1 MDKFITRQAIKKAD
15 TNEIIAYELMIQ
27 SDAESLYN
35 SSSDSVAANAITAF
49 LTENSG
55 RIFSEQKTFMTFTPS
70 LLFRNTPKIFDKDK
84 IVIQIEDN
92 VVIHP
97 LAPVLISKYK
107 NEGYHFA
114 INDFQ
119 FTPKYFSMLEYV
131 DYIKVNVSGEKDDRH
146 RRTLQNVVEMSHG
159 FGKEFI
165 AVGVDTEED
174 FTFAS
179 EMKVDYVEG
188 AYISGAT
195 VTKTGKMEYLQGNL
209 YQLILE
215 VTKDE
220 PDMEALEQI
229 VSRDTSLT
237 YALLKMANSAYFAAH
252 HKTASVRQAIM
263 RVGITQ
269 LKQWVY
275 LLSFK
280 EEETASE
287 EILKV
292 SFMRANFAS
301 ALVKKMGNFEINA
314 SDAYLMGIFST
325 LDCLVDAPMEEILKE
340 IPILDAVKKALISQE
355 GEAGKLYRLILC
367 YEKADW
373 NEITKLSKEMGLQTN
388 IMAQIYMECVE
399 EVNEIWTNVVS
410 EGRKEK

>member
-1 MDKFITRQAIKKAD
+1 MEKIIARQLIKKAD
-15 TNEIIAYELMIQ
+15 TAEIVGYELLVQ
-27 SDAESLYN
+27 SDEESLYN
-35 SSSDSVAANAITAF
+35 VSADSAAANAMTAF

-55 RIFSEQKTFMTFTPS
+55 RIFNDRKTFMTFTPS
-70 LLFRNTPKIFDKDK
+70 LLFRNTPKIFDKDM

-97 LAPVLISKYK
+97 LASILISKYR
-107 NEGYHFA
+107 EDGYHFA

-131 DYIKVNVSGEKDDRH
+131 DYIKVNISGDEDDKQ
-146 RRTLQNVVEMSHG
+146 RRTIQNVVEMSHG

-165 AVGVDTEED
+165 ATGVNTKKAFEL
-174 FTFAS
+174 AK
-179 EMKVDYVEG
+179 EMNVDYVEG
-188 AYISGAT
+188 AYISDKA

-220 PDMEALEQI
+220 PDMEQMEQI
-229 VSRDTSLT
+229 ISRDAALT
-237 YALLKMANSAYFAAH
+237 YALLKMANSAYFSATH
-252 HKTASVRQAIM
+252 RTASIRQAIM
-263 RVGITQ
+263 RIGINQ

-280 EEETASE
+280 EEETGTE
-287 EILKV
+287 EVMKA

-301 ALVKKMGNFEINA
+301 ALVQKMENVSITPP
-314 SDAYLMGIFST
+314 DAYLMGMFST
-325 LDCLVDAPMEEILKE
+325 LDCLIDAPMEEILNE
-340 IPILDAVKKALISQE
+340 IPLADAVKEALITGE
-355 GEAGKLYRLILC
+355 GEAGKLYHLILC
-367 YEKADW
+367 YERADW
-373 NEITKLSKEMGLQTN
+373 TEIKRLSEELGLQTN

-399 EVNEIWTNVVS
+399 EVNEIWNDVVS
-410 EGRKEK
+410 R